1 MRLYWKHWCKSVKRS
16 PIQPIFILLTVV
28 LAVALSVTA
37 FRMQF
42 LLEEISE
49 RFTSSETDL
58 GDVILSVRGDSSV
71 RFLFSEDVEEALSED
86 LSHQILGEYSFT
98 ALYEISDGTDLLSV
112 GGVDLEAADR
122 YFAFRYLEYGSFT
135 TQNEKNAAIL
145 SRSTAAKY
153 GLCVGDPI
161 DLQIG
166 DRTVG
171 YTVQAIAEAD
181 GLLKERDALVSV
193 SGILNLFSEN
203 NLFLSVMGTQ
213 SLPYNRIFLRF
224 AEAGNAETA
233 VIRLAA
239 APALA
244 DKQVSLA
251 ASDARED
258 FLIFMQRSAVF
269 LISAVLLL
277 LCGLLLATCLQLL
290 QTQRSY
296 EFAFFYSIGASKRQ
310 LAGLQL
316 AESGMYALLGGIGG
330 VCLAHPLLK
339 AAWNVFEM
347 PERNTYV
354 EIAGWIFGIGF
365 SMLLMQG
372 CTFLSLRSQKNITVA
387 EWVRKEESRTKP
399 CEAKPLFLPFALLTA
414 GSLVL
419 MAVIPV
425 SVRYLPGLCAVVFFV
440 LFLYTVLPMRLRN
453 YASAAERSSARR
465 YRKHADFLLAAKN
478 IRQQFPLRH
487 VGRLLTVLIAVLTV
501 VAVCSQ
507 VLRKQTDLFEHAF
520 EGDLIAV
527 NVPQETEERIAAL
540 SSVAGAARFDIVT
553 SAEISDR
560 YTVMAVVASGT
571 LDSVLYR
578 DFIPDQ
584 MPSRSEIVI
593 SKGLS
598 ALAGIGIGDAVSVTL
613 EGKQY
618 SFTVS
623 EIQNVHSNFIFLNGE
638 AVFGTR
644 DLLGISLT
652 EEARS
657 DPRLQAELFA
667 LLDADGIVTM
677 DPGGLTA
684 STRLLLNGFSKLL
697 QAATG
702 IAVAVSLMGCVNL
715 LTGHWRA
722 RKRER
727 FLLTMCGMTKYGLL
741 RMYVAES
748 ILLCVPILTIGLL
761 AGAALCLILHFGMY
775 SFGIVLFTF

>member
-1 MRLYWKHWCKSVKRS
+1 MKWYWKHWRKSFKRS
-16 PIQPIFILLTVV
+16 PIQPIFILLTVI

-42 LLEEISE
+42 LLEEVSE

-71 RFLFSEDVEEALSED
+71 RFLFSEDVEESLSD
-86 LSHQILGEYSFT
+86 DFSYRILGEYSFT
-98 ALYEISDGTDLLSV
+98 AFYETSDGTDLLSV

-122 YFAFRYLEYGSFT
+122 YFAFRYSEYGSFT
-135 TQNEKNAAIL
+135 TQNEQRSAIF
-145 SRSTAAKY
+145 SRSAAEQY
-153 GLCVGDPI
+153 GLCVGDTVTFR
-161 DLQIG
+161 IG
-166 DRTVG
+166 DRTID
-171 YTVQAIAEAD
+171 YAVQAIAESD
-181 GLLKERDALVSV
+181 GLLKERDVLVSI
-193 SGILNLFSEN
+193 SGLLPLFSEN

-224 AEAGNAETA
+224 AESGSAETA
-233 VIRLAA
+233 VVRLANSSA
-239 APALA
+239 FA

-251 ASDARED
+251 ASDIRED

-269 LISAVLLL
+269 LISVVLLL

-316 AESGMYALLGGIGG
+316 MESGMYALLGGIGG

-372 CTFLSLRSQKNITVA
+372 CTFLSLRSQKHITVA

-399 CEAKPLFLPFALLTA
+399 CEAKPLFLPFALLTV
-414 GSLVL
+414 GSLCL
-419 MAVIPV
+419 MAVFPV
-425 SVRYLPGLCAVVFFV
+425 SVRYLPGICAVVFFV
-440 LFLYTVLPMRLRN
+440 FFLYTALPLQLRS
-453 YASAAERSSARR
+453 YASAAERGAMRR

-478 IRQQFPLRH
+478 IRQQFALRH

-501 VAVCSQ
+501 VSVCSQ

-527 NVPQETEERIAAL
+527 NVPQETKERIMAL

-578 DFIPDQ
+578 DFIPDR
-584 MPSRSEIVI
+584 MPSSSEAVI

-598 ALAGIGIGDAVSVTL
+598 VLAEIGIGDVVSVTL

-638 AVFGTR
+638 AVSGTR

-657 DPRLQAELFA
+657 DPGLQAELFE
-667 LLDADGIVTM
+667 LLDANGIVTM
-677 DPGGLTA
+677 DADGLTA

-715 LTGHWRA
+715 LTGHFRA

-727 FLLTMCGMTKYGLL
+727 FLLTACGMTKDGFF

-748 ILLCVPILTIGLL
+748 VLLCIPILTIGLL

-775 SFGIVLFTF
+775 SFGIVLFAF